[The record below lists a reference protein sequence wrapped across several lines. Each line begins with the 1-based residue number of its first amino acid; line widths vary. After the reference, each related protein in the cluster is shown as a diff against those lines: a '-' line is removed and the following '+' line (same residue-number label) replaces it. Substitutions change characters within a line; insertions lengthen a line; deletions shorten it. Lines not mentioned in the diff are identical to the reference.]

1 MSGIPVLADIIAPNH
16 LWSATVRGELV
27 RNNKRAQN
35 VGGFKQIQVRWST
48 SLRMYEFGTVPL
60 DLDVWRTLEA
70 LYEYTDA
77 GGYGFLLQDPA
88 DCIIPRSIGRVINYE
103 SSDNTYRLVER
114 KTVAGGAFT
123 HDRVVTRPEVSPFR
137 LFISDVEEMSYTL
150 DEETGVVTIPSDPD
164 PTTVSWSGRSYVPVH
179 FAEDKINWE
188 LVVAGPAEARFF
200 AGPAVR
206 LEEIREE

>member
-1 MSGIPVLADIIAPNH
+1 MSGIPVLADVIAPNH
-16 LWSATVRGELV
+16 LWSATVRGDLI

-35 VGGFKQIQVRWST
+35 AGGFKQIQVRWT
-48 SLRMYEFGTVPL
+48 KSLRTFEFGTVPL
-60 DLDVWRTLEA
+60 DLDVWRSLEA

-88 DCIIPRSIGRVINYE
+88 DCIIPRAIGRVIHYE

-114 KTVAGGAFT
+114 KTVAGGLYT
-123 HDRVVTRPEVSPFR
+123 HDRIVTRPEELPFR
-137 LFISDVEEMSYTL
+137 LFVGGVEEMTYTL
-150 DEETGVVTIPSDPD
+150 DETTGVITIPSDPD
-164 PTTVSWSGRSYVPVH
+164 PADVMWQGRSYVPVH

-200 AGPAVR
+200 AGPSVR